1 MAKTAIV
8 TGGGRGIGFAIA
20 HQMGKDGYD
29 VVLMGRSPEDVYK
42 SNLDILSK
50 EGINYLYIQGGIEN
64 ACDRQKCVN
73 ETIAKFGRIDVLINN
88 AGVAPAERRDLLEMT
103 EESFDH
109 VVGINTKGTMFMTQL
124 VARQMVKQEIKDSK
138 RGIIV
143 NVSSCSA
150 VVSSINRGEY
160 CISKAGV
167 SMLTKLYADRLA
179 DEGIFVYEVRPGV
192 IATEMTAKAKEKY
205 DALIQQGLFPIKR
218 WGTPEDVALAVSAF
232 CSGKFLYTTGSYI
245 DVDGGFHIQRL

>member
-8 TGGGRGIGFAIA
+8 TGGGRGIGFSIA

-29 VVLMGRSPEDVYK
+29 VVLMGRSPKDVYK

-50 EGINYLYIQGGIEN
+50 EGVNYLYIQGGIEN